1 MPIYDMN
8 QAGQIVSELRSL
20 YDMNPAGEI
29 VSKIGKV
36 YDNDG
41 TTDHLIYSAEQVLY
55 DHGQQLVPWQVLS
68 QGSGGYVTFNSD
80 NIQLSNTTWQKASV
94 ATVSPVALAGYS
106 SLKVQLT
113 MGRNTYGGGRF
124 AGLAR
129 PAKSDGDFESPPTAS
144 VYGSSQSP
152 AEYTLTVDLGGRT
165 GSYYIILATSITS
178 ESSLPWAQIYK
189 VWLE

>member
-1 MPIYDMN
+1 MILDN
-8 QAGQIVSELRSL
+8 NGTASF
-20 YDMNPAGEI
+20 EI
-29 VSKIGKV
+29 ATVLDSDGASGHQIGKV
-36 YDNDG
+36 YDHDG
-41 TTDHLIYSAEQVLY
+41 TAEHLVYSSEQVLY

-113 MGRNTYGGGRF
+113 MGRNSYGGGRF
-124 AGLAR
+124 VGLAR
-129 PAKSDGDFESPPTAS
+129 AAKSDGDFESPPTAS